1 MIRFNRW
8 MQKLHPEY
16 LKEEVLGANPLA
28 NPQDP
33 NTPPNPQDDNTP
45 DEGGAVNVDKFLTA
59 PKPDDFKNEVT
70 QIGKE
75 ILQAYDDA
83 ANRKIEFVT
92 QEWKNAADP
101 KINPEF
107 TNQVTPKME
116 KWLVLSALQPYVK
129 EQYKRLGQFINSK
142 GFIIVCYMHKMRE
155 LLLATMKLAA
165 NRNNASSLTK
175 YMLPVNKI
183 LSPHLEYGNTPD
195 KIFVQFI
202 AKQMLNA
209 NQVKE
214 VNFHAIISV
223 FEEELDRNIDRE
235 RGGFKK
241 SVQEIEDSRMKKFD
255 GYIPDIG
262 ELGNT
267 LSEIQNDVPKIES
280 LFNQAIENGVVIP
293 KGRTIEYNR

>member
-1 MIRFNRW
+1 MIEFSRW
-8 MQKLHPEY
+8 IRKTHPNYFTESED
-16 LKEEVLGANPLA
+16 LNANPLA
-28 NPQDP
+28 NPQS
-33 NTPPNPQDDNTP
+33 PNPP
-45 DEGGAVNVDKFLTA
+45 DEVDAVNIDKFLNA
-59 PKPDDFKNEVT
+59 PKPDDFKNEAI

-83 ANRKIEFVT
+83 ANRNIEFIT

-101 KINPEF
+101 KIHPEF

-116 KWLVLSALQPYVK
+116 KWLVLSAMQPYVK
-129 EQYKRLGQFINSK
+129 EQYKRLGQFINGK
-142 GFIIVCYMHKMRE
+142 GFIIVYYVHKMRE
-155 LLLATMKLAA
+155 LLLATMRLAA

-175 YMLPVNKI
+175 YMLPINKI

-209 NQVKE
+209 KQVKE

-223 FEEELDRNIDRE
+223 FADKLERNIDRE
-235 RGGFKK
+235 RGGFKN
-241 SVQEIEDSRMKKFD
+241 SVQEMEDSTMKKHD

-267 LSEIQNDVPKIES
+267 LNEIQNDVPKIES
-280 LFNQAIENGVVIP
+280 LFNEAIENGVVIP
-293 KGRTIEYNR
+293 KGRIIEYNR